1 MERSAT
7 VRIER
12 EHTSGAGSRELRREF
27 VGELARRYPE
37 QDFSADAVTDELP
50 VLDAPGAV
58 WLVVYDGD
66 EAVGC
71 GGLKGLDERTGEIKW
86 VYLKESVRG
95 RGAGRLLL
103 AALEDAARELGYTR
117 VRLST
122 GDRQPEALG
131 LYTSAGYVPI
141 DDGLPVPHRLE
152 KDISAWDRIRHEE
165 RLAATK
171 RMLQDAGY
179 QLDQAGTDRMRERLE
194 EHDARRAQAGP
205 VAGAAGE

>member
-1 MERSAT
+1 MERSAP

-12 EHTSGAGSRELRREF
+12 EHTGGAASRELRREF
-27 VGELARRYPE
+27 VSELARRYPE
-37 QDFSADAVTDELP
+37 QDFSADEVTDELP

-71 GGLKGLDERTGEIKW
+71 GGLRGLDARTGEIKW
-86 VYLKESVRG
+86 VYLKESARG
-95 RGAGRLLL
+95 RGIGRLLL
-103 AALEDAARELGYTR
+103 GSLEDAARAFGYTN

-131 LYTSAGYVPI
+131 LYVSGGYHPI

-152 KDISAWDRIRHEE
+152 KN
-165 RLAATK
+165 LA
-171 RMLQDAGY
+171 DG
-179 QLDQAGTDRMRERLE
+179 G
-194 EHDARRAQAGP
+194 
-205 VAGAAGE
+205 GAA

>member
-1 MERSAT
+1 M
-7 VRIER
+7 RIER
-12 EHTSGAGSRELRREF
+12 ERTGGEGSRALRREF
-27 VGELARRYPE
+27 VSELARRYPE
-37 QDFSADAVTDELP
+37 QDFSADAVTGELP

-86 VYLKESVRG
+86 VYLKESARG

-103 AALEDAARELGYTR
+103 GALEDAARKFGYTH

-131 LYTSAGYVPI
+131 LYTSAGYAPI

-152 KDISAWDRIRHEE
+152 KE
-165 RLAATK
+165 LP
-171 RMLQDAGY
+171 
-179 QLDQAGTDRMRERLE
+179 
-194 EHDARRAQAGP
+194 GP
-205 VAGAAGE
+205 VAGAPGE